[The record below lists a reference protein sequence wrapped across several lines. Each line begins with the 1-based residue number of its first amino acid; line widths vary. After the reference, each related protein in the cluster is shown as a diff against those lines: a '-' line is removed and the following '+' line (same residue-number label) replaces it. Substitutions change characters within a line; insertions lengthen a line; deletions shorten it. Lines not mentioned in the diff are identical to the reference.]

1 MEETALKLWDKGYN
15 VDSFVER
22 FTTAEDYI
30 LDMRILPHDIRAS
43 KVHAEVLYKAG
54 ILSDDELSKIKSA
67 LDELLKLYE
76 EGKIKI
82 KIEDEDCHTVIEN
95 FLTEKLGEIGKKIHT
110 ARSRNDQVLTALRLY
125 YKEALSDI
133 SESVRSLI
141 ESVKAFSKRY
151 GKIQFPG
158 FTHTRKA
165 MPTDFKTWSGAL
177 IDSLKDDLRLLKSVI
192 NITDQSPLG
201 TGAGYGVPLD
211 IDREYSAKKLGF
223 KRVQKNPIYTQNSRG
238 KFEGMMM
245 HALLQI
251 SIDLNRFATDI
262 IFLSFLR
269 ILKLDVSI
277 TTGSSIMPQK
287 KNPDVL
293 ELVRGYH
300 HRVLSN
306 EIFVM
311 SIISNMIMGY
321 HRDYQLL
328 KKVVFETFDIL
339 TDMIKAMDIVF
350 KKMSVDKKACSEMM
364 DDEIFATHRAYE
376 LVKKGIPFREAY
388 RIVAE
393 EFKER

>member
-1 MEETALKLWDKGYN
+1 MKLWDKGYD

-30 LDMRILPHDIRAS
+30 LDMRILPYDIRAS
-43 KVHAEVLYKAG
+43 KVHAEVLQKAG
-54 ILSDDELSKIKSA
+54 VLSDDELSKIKSA

-76 EGKIKI
+76 EGKVKI
-82 KIEDEDCHTVIEN
+82 SIEDEDCHTLIEN

-211 IDREYSAKKLGF
+211 INREYSAKKLGF

-251 SIDLNRFATDI
+251 SLDLNRFATDI
-262 IFLSFLR
+262 IFLSFLG

-339 TDMIKAMDIVF
+339 IDMIKAMDIVF

-388 RIVAE
+388 RMVAE
-393 EFKER
+393 EFKEK

>member
-1 MEETALKLWDKGYN
+1 MKLWDKGYN

-22 FTTAEDYI
+22 FTTGEDYI

-43 KVHAEVLYKAG
+43 KVHAEVLQKAG
-54 ILSDDELSKIKSA
+54 VLTDEELSKIKIA

-76 EGKIKI
+76 GGKVKI

-95 FLTEKLGEIGKKIHT
+95 FLTERLGEIGKKIHT

-125 YKEALSDI
+125 YREIIKDI
-133 SESVRSLI
+133 T
-141 ESVKAFSKRY
+141 ESVKSLIASVKDFSKKY

-165 MPTDFKTWSGAL
+165 MPTDIKTWSEAL
-177 IDSLKDDLRLLKSVI
+177 VDSLKDDLKLLKAVMD
-192 NITDQSPLG
+192 ITDQSPLG

-223 KRVQKNPIYTQNSRG
+223 KKVQKNPIYTQNSRG
-238 KFEGMMM
+238 KFEGMIM

-251 SIDLNRFATDI
+251 SLDLNRFATDI
-262 IFLSFLR
+262 IFLSFLG

-300 HRVLSN
+300 HRILSN

-321 HRDYQLL
+321 HKDYQLL

-339 TDMIKAMDIVF
+339 IDMIRAMDIVF
-350 KKMSVDKKACSEMM
+350 KKMSVDEKAASEMM
-364 DDEIFATHRAYE
+364 DDEIFATHRVYE
-376 LVKKGIPFREAY
+376 LVKKGVPFREAY
-388 RIVAE
+388 RIVAQK
-393 EFKER
+393 FKEK

>member
-1 MEETALKLWDKGYN
+1 MKLWDKGYD

-30 LDMRILPHDIRAS
+30 LDMRILPYDIRAS
-43 KVHAEVLYKAG
+43 KVHAEVLQKAG
-54 ILSDDELSKIKSA
+54 VLSDDELSKIKSA

-76 EGKIKI
+76 EGKVKI
-82 KIEDEDCHTVIEN
+82 SIEDEDCHTLIEN

-125 YKEALSDI
+125 YREVLSDI
-133 SESVRSLI
+133 SESVKSLI

-211 IDREYSAKKLGF
+211 INREYSAKKLGF

-251 SIDLNRFATDI
+251 SLDLNRFATDI
-262 IFLSFLR
+262 IFLSFLG

-339 TDMIKAMDIVF
+339 IDMIKAMDIVF

-388 RIVAE
+388 RMVAE